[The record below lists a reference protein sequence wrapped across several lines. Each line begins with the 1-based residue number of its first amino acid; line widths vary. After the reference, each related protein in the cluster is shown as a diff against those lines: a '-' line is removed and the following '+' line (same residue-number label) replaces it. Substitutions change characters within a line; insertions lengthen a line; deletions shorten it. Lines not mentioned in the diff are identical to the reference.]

1 MDLFWQI
8 TIVEFLLNVAVF
20 AAAAIAFGPVR
31 TLAERL
37 SPDRGWLQSAA
48 TGILFGL
55 ATSVALLMPV
65 HMSGGAEIGGQT
77 VLLVLAAP
85 VAGYPAAFAAA
96 LVALPATGWL
106 WSGDAAT
113 GSAAFY
119 SACGS
124 LALGAAA
131 RWAFLRGCKP
141 VMSYRILPVL
151 GLLSALPILARLAIS
166 QGWAGLFS
174 SLVSVVASAVLAAMI
189 LGTLFLH
196 EKRRHL
202 AEQEL
207 RESEARLAQQA
218 KDLAVARDSAEAANK
233 VKGEFLANMSH
244 EIRTPIN
251 GVLGMTELLLD
262 TDLDEEQRR
271 FAAIVRESGEALLT
285 VVNDIL
291 DISKLEAGK
300 IELEVIDFDLLNT
313 VENVV
318 ALMAGKAREKSLDL
332 AIFVEPDAQGTY
344 RGDPTRLRQ
353 VMLNLL
359 SNAIKFT
366 DKGGVAAQVVVTRAH
381 QPAGAGQVPL
391 RFEVHDT
398 GIGMPESVRTRL
410 FQKFTQ
416 ADSSITRRYGGTGL
430 GLAISKQLVELMG
443 GQIEVTSKPGAGS
456 VFAFEVVL
464 ARAAQPIIEPE
475 KIPEQLKG
483 LKVLIVDDVPMN
495 LEIMGRQLK
504 SFGMMVESVADG
516 FAAVAELE
524 RAWHRGAPFDLAFV
538 DQVMPG
544 LSGDGLAQRIRALPG
559 VSELK
564 IALVSSAG
572 RHGLEDKRALFDAVL
587 EKPVRQHDLFD
598 ALINIYGHKLGL
610 PAEKMLASH
619 AKADQGARARSL
631 RILLAEDN
639 KINQQFAIHLLQK
652 AGHSVHVAE
661 NGHQAVDALLAADFD
676 VILMDVQMP
685 ELDGVE
691 ATRHIRTLG
700 TAKAKIPIIAM
711 TAHAMAGAREEYL
724 AAGMDDYISKPV
736 QPSLLLEKLANLGG
750 GGVADPR
757 PAEPEA
763 AAETPALLDLE
774 NIDALQAI
782 MGAEKAADFVRQTL
796 VEMERT
802 LAQIGEALSA
812 SDFATLG
819 RAAHGLVSI
828 AGNAGAKQ
836 LSQLAREVEQ
846 SCRKNETD
854 GMESRV
860 LHLQGVATETVLAFG
875 NWLESKRGPTGKGMR
890 QAG

>member
-20 AAAAIAFGPVR
+20 AAAAIAFGPIR
-31 TLAERL
+31 ALAERL
-37 SPDRGWLQSAA
+37 VPGRVWPQSAV
-48 TGILFGL
+48 TGFLFGL
-55 ATSVALLMPV
+55 ATTIALLMPV
-65 HMSGGAEIGGQT
+65 HMSGGGEIGGQT

-85 VAGYPAAFAAA
+85 VAGYPAALTAA
-96 LVALPATGWL
+96 LVALPGTGWL
-106 WSGDAAT
+106 WTSDAAT
-113 GSAAFY
+113 GASAFY

-124 LALGAAA
+124 LILGAAG
-131 RWAFLRGCKP
+131 RWIFFRGRKP
-141 VMSYRILPVL
+141 VLSYRLLPVL
-151 GLLSALPILARLAIS
+151 GLLSALPILGDLVIA
-166 QGWAGLFS
+166 QGWSG
-174 SLVSVVASAVLAAMI
+174 LVSSALSVLGSAILAAVI

-196 EKRRHL
+196 EDRRHL
-202 AEQEL
+202 AEREL

-218 KDLAVARDSAEAANK
+218 KDLAAARDSAETANR

-262 TDLDEEQRR
+262 TALDEEQRR

-318 ALMAGKAREKSLDL
+318 ALMVGKAREKNLDL
-332 AIFVEPDAQGTY
+332 SIFVEPAAQGTY

-366 DKGGVAAQVVVTRAH
+366 DKGGVSVQVTVTLAHKPAADDK
-381 QPAGAGQVPL
+381 VPL

-398 GIGMPESVRTRL
+398 GIGMPESVRVRL

-443 GQIEVTSKPGAGS
+443 GNIEVTSKLGTGS
-456 VFAFEVVL
+456 VFAFEIAL
-464 ARAAQPIIEPE
+464 PRAAAPIIEPA
-475 KIPEQLKG
+475 KIPDQLKG
-483 LKVLIVDDVPMN
+483 LKALIVDDVPMN
-495 LEIMGRQLK
+495 LEIIGRQLRG
-504 SFGMMVESVADG
+504 FGMQVQGVADG
-516 FAAVAELE
+516 FAAIAELE

-538 DQVMPG
+538 DQMMPG
-544 LSGDGLAQRIRALPG
+544 LSGEGLTQRIRAVPG
-559 VSELK
+559 LSELK
-564 IALVSSAG
+564 TVLVSSAG
-572 RHGLEDKRALFDAVL
+572 RHGLDDKRALFDAVL

-598 ALINIYGHKLGL
+598 ALINIYGHKLGA
-610 PAEKMLASH
+610 PAEKMLA
-619 AKADQGARARSL
+619 AQEKTVLVAGRSL
-631 RILLAEDN
+631 HILLAEDN
-639 KINQQFAIHLLQK
+639 KINQQFAIHLLRK
-652 AGHSVHVAE
+652 AGHCLHVAE
-661 NGHQAVDALLAADFD
+661 NGHQAVDALLAQDFD

-691 ATRHIRTLG
+691 ATRQIRALSG
-700 TAKAKIPIIAM
+700 PRAKIPIIAM

-724 AAGMDDYISKPV
+724 AAGMDDYVSKPV
-736 QPSLLLEKLANLGG
+736 QPALLLEKLARI
-750 GGVADPR
+750 AASAPAPSA
-757 PAEPEA
+757 PAETAPPPS
-763 AAETPALLDLE
+763 PAILLDRE

-782 MGAEKAADFVRQTL
+782 MGPEKAADFVRQTL
-796 VEMERT
+796 AEIARALMEIRQ
-802 LAQIGEALSA
+802 ACAAE
-812 SDFATLG
+812 DFQRLG
-819 RAAHGLVSI
+819 RNAHGLVSA
-828 AGNAGAKQ
+828 AGNAGACQ
-836 LSQLAREVEQ
+836 VSALAREIEQ
-846 SCRKNETD
+846 ACRKGETA
-854 GMESRV
+854 GMAARV
-860 LHLQGVATETVLAFG
+860 AGLKSVADATVQVIEA
-875 NWLESKRGPTGKGMR
+875 WLETRGNASVLR